1 MASRDTVPPT
11 RGLASSNDK
20 VVAAKSPATT
30 GGMQDFRGDHSL
42 RPSLGLDHSSRPGYN
57 PLPPSGGGRGHMLR
71 GERDRGFFS
80 SDDAALTKQILATH
94 APDIEDLNVKP
105 VLSIVEDILRLA
117 KPSTTD
123 HASPLVRCYI

>member
-1 MASRDTVPPT
+1 MAPPT

-20 VVAAKSPATT
+20 AVVAGSPATT
-30 GGMQDFRGDHSL
+30 GGMHDFRGDHNL
-42 RPSLGLDHSSRPGYN
+42 RPGLDLEHNSRLSHN
-57 PLPPSGGGRGHMLR
+57 PLPPPPLAGGRGHMVR

-117 KPSTTD
+117 KPSSAD
-123 HASPLVRCYI
+123 HASSVRS

>member
-1 MASRDTVPPT
+1 MADRDTVPPT
-11 RGLASSNDK
+11 RSLASSNDK
-20 VVAAKSPATT
+20 VATARSPATT

-42 RPSLGLDHSSRPGYN
+42 RPNLEPDHSSRLGHN
-57 PLPPSGGGRGHMLR
+57 PLPPPLTGGRGHMVR

-80 SDDAALTKQILATH
+80 SDDAALTKQILTTH

-117 KPSTTD
+117 KPSTDD
-123 HASPLVRCYI
+123 HTSPVRS